1 MRIMVEPKNAIARQ
15 FAAMLGADG
24 VDLQIAPEV
33 FRQIADLAIEY
44 KAGARSLRGIFEEMM
59 CDVLYA
65 VPDNPAIRRV
75 TIRSL
80 FEPAELTAAPA

>member
-1 MRIMVEPKNAIARQ
+1 
-15 FAAMLGADG
+15 
-24 VDLQIAPEV
+24 
-33 FRQIADLAIEY
+33 
-44 KAGARSLRGIFEEMM
+44 MM

-80 FEPAELTAAPA
+80 FEPAELTVATSLP